1 MVNAERLA
9 ETFRSLAAT
18 GSVSRR
24 EAALAGDLRRKLE
37 ALGAEVFIDDTA
49 PKTGSDT
56 GNLIARLKGTCA
68 VPALLL
74 NAHMDTVQPGEG
86 VSVQFVDGVFTS
98 DGRTILGADDKSA
111 IAVILETLFVLK
123 ERGLAHGLL
132 EIVLTVCE
140 ETGLAGAKNLD
151 FTQFESPFGY
161 TLDGSDTEGVIVQ
174 APSANRFEISVIGK
188 DAHAG
193 AHPEKGINA
202 IHLAAKAMTGL
213 TLGRIDQETTCNI
226 GWIEGGLA
234 TNIIPPLVTLRGEAR
249 SHDEDKLRQ
258 VTANIVNTFERVI
271 AAGRGGEPQN
281 GLPKVETRVERSYS
295 RTRIP
300 EDHLLVDL
308 ARRAADRLGRGMRTK
323 ISGGGSDANIFF
335 EKGIP
340 LGILG
345 TGMREVHSVR
355 EHVRLEDMVRAAEL
369 LLKIIQE
376 HADSRRGLTNR

>member
-1 MVNAERLA
+1 
-9 ETFRSLAAT
+9 
-18 GSVSRR
+18 
-24 EAALAGDLRRKLE
+24 
-37 ALGAEVFIDDTA
+37 
-49 PKTGSDT
+49 
-56 GNLIARLKGTCA
+56 
-68 VPALLL
+68 
-74 NAHMDTVQPGEG
+74 
-86 VSVQFVDGVFTS
+86 
-98 DGRTILGADDKSA
+98 
-111 IAVILETLFVLK
+111 
-123 ERGLAHGLL
+123 
-132 EIVLTVCE
+132 
-140 ETGLAGAKNLD
+140 
-151 FTQFESPFGY
+151 
-161 TLDGSDTEGVIVQ
+161 
-174 APSANRFEISVIGK
+174 
-188 DAHAG
+188 
-193 AHPEKGINA
+193 
-202 IHLAAKAMTGL
+202 MTGL

>member
-1 MVNAERLA
+1 MGDAQGVLVNAERLA
-9 ETFRSLAAT
+9 ETFRALAAT

-24 EAALAGDLRRKLE
+24 EAMLAGDLRRRLE
-37 ALGAEVFIDDTA
+37 VLGAEVCIDDTA
-49 PKTGSDT
+49 AQTGSDT
-56 GNLIARLKGTCA
+56 GNVIARLKGSCS

-86 VSVQFVDGVFTS
+86 VAVRFADGVFSS
-98 DGRTILGADDKSA
+98 DGQTILGADDKSA
-111 IAVILETLFVLK
+111 IAVILEALTVIK
-123 ERGLAHGLL
+123 ESGLAHGPL

-140 ETGLAGAKNLD
+140 EVGLAGAKNLD
-151 FTQFESPFGY
+151 FSRFTAPYGY
-161 TLDGSDTEGVIVQ
+161 TLDGSDTEGIIVQ
-174 APSANRFEISVIGK
+174 APSANRFEIRIIGK

-202 IHLAAKAMTGL
+202 IHLAAKAMAGL

-249 SHDEDKLRQ
+249 SHDEDKLER
-258 VTANIVNTFERVI
+258 VTADIVSAFERV
-271 AAGRGGEPQN
+271 AAAHRNSQDN
-281 GLPKVETRVERSYS
+281 DGLPKIEARQQRSYS

-300 EDHLLVDL
+300 GDHPLVDL
-308 ARRAADRLGRGMRTK
+308 ARRAADRLGLGMHTK
-323 ISGGGSDANIFF
+323 ISGGGSDANVFF

-355 EHVRLEDMVRAAEL
+355 EYVALEDMIRATEL
-369 LLKIIQE
+369 LLGIIRLK
-376 HADSRRGLTNR
+376 ASA

>member
-151 FTQFESPFGY
+151 FTQFEAPFGF

-202 IHLAAKAMTGL
+202 IHLAAKAMAGL

-376 HADSRRGLTNR
+376 HADSRRGVTNR

>member
-355 EHVRLEDMVRAAEL
+355 EHVRLEDMVRSAEL

>member
-202 IHLAAKAMTGL
+202 IHLAAKAMAGL

-355 EHVRLEDMVRAAEL
+355 EHVRLEDMVRSAEL

-376 HADSRRGLTNR
+376 HAGSRRGLTNR

>member
-1 MVNAERLA
+1 MVNADRLA

-202 IHLAAKAMTGL
+202 IHLAAKAMAGL

-355 EHVRLEDMVRAAEL
+355 EHVRLEDMVRSAEL

>member
-174 APSANRFEISVIGK
+174 APSAKRFEISVIGK

-202 IHLAAKAMTGL
+202 IHLAAKAMAGL

>member
-123 ERGLAHGLL
+123 ERGLAHGPL

-202 IHLAAKAMTGL
+202 IHLAAKAMAGL

>member
-49 PKTGSDT
+49 SKTGSDT

-202 IHLAAKAMTGL
+202 IHLAAKAMAGL

-249 SHDEDKLRQ
+249 SHDEDKLRK

-355 EHVRLEDMVRAAEL
+355 EHVRLEDMVRSAEL